1 MNQELIARL
10 ECKGVEKTQ
19 SLLTELGC
27 EVEIGDDG
35 KIKVKNV
42 NSRNSY

>member
-1 MNQELIARL
+1 MNQELIACL
-10 ECKGVEKTQ
+10 ECRGVETTQ
-19 SLLTELGC
+19 PLLTELGC

-42 NSRNSY
+42 NTHNPY

>member
-1 MNQELIARL
+1 
-10 ECKGVEKTQ
+10 VEKTQ
-19 SLLTELGC
+19 PLLAELGC

-42 NSRNSY
+42 KQK

>member
-1 MNQELIARL
+1 MNQELIASL
-10 ECKGVEKTQ
+10 ECKGVEKTP
-19 SLLTELGC
+19 SLLAEVGC

-42 NSRNSY
+42 SKQKRL